1 MRNSFLMAVWNKIA
15 RNLFIGKTIL
25 TNSNPLSIVSSP
37 DEPSIA
43 EFHPEITAHP
53 STISEILET
62 DPICCADLPII
73 EVPPLVHESEIPTP
87 EEISAPIASARTSTE
102 STCALSPSAISLSSI
117 ELEKESAV
125 TKQKNAPSI
134 SDSETNTVKKDAAE
148 QHRVKTHTIG
158 TTSVEEEIPPPLLS
172 KEIEIP
178 EKIIFHPRIQ
188 AGTWFSQAEAV
199 VGLMHRSKNLP
210 CQDAAHANAQTS
222 SGRPM
227 VVIADGAGSAVVSE
241 LGAQAVVVGMARLVD
256 TLNKM
261 LGNLLDSPNT
271 PTDDAIRESVL
282 ILVKHARGILSDTAE
297 VHRRTVKDVRCTLVM
312 AILGHHSMLWL
323 RVGDG
328 ALVIQEHVAST
339 HENNKFT
346 GQCRSLGNAGKGEF
360 ANETTFLDIAQ
371 PSDIQ
376 YGCVPMKY
384 ISAVAAMSDGASEKL
399 VSNDGSQVAGRFDQI
414 FDNLAQ
420 DKLPRQNITKMF
432 YEPLFCEGTT
442 GDDRSLALL
451 ARRITIENQKE
462 ITTPSNQSVSNKS
475 IGASVTYKNTKNNYQ
490 KSPHKQR

>member
-1 MRNSFLMAVWNKIA
+1 MRNVFLMAVWNKIV
-15 RNLFIGKTIL
+15 RNLFIGKPIL

-37 DEPSIA
+37 DEPSI
-43 EFHPEITAHP
+43 
-53 STISEILET
+53 ISEILET
-62 DPICCADLPII
+62 EPSHSANLPIN
-73 EVPPLVHESEIPTP
+73 EGDQLAAESEIYTLDK
-87 EEISAPIASARTSTE
+87 ISAPIASAFTSNE
-102 STCALSPSAISLSSI
+102 STCALSPSAANLSSI
-117 ELEKESAV
+117 EVEKKSPV
-125 TKQKNAPSI
+125 TKQKITPFIAA
-134 SDSETNTVKKDAAE
+134 SETSTFNNDAAE
-148 QHRVKTHTIG
+148 QCRVEVNITGISSPK
-158 TTSVEEEIPPPLLS
+158 EEITQPLIL
-172 KEIEIP
+172 KETEVP
-178 EKIIFHPRIQ
+178 EKTILPPRIQ
-188 AGTWFSQAEAV
+188 AGTWFAQAEAV
-199 VGLMHRSKNLP
+199 VGLMHRNKNLP

-328 ALVIQEHVAST
+328 ALVIQEHVASMD
-339 HENNKFT
+339 ENNKFT

-414 FDNLAQ
+414 FENLAQ

-451 ARRITIENQKE
+451 ARKITVENQKE
-462 ITTPSNQSVSNKS
+462 ITAPSNQSVSNKS
-475 IGASVTYKNTKNNYQ
+475 IGASGTYKNTKNNYQ
-490 KSPHKQR
+490 KAPHKQR

>member
-1 MRNSFLMAVWNKIA
+1 
-15 RNLFIGKTIL
+15 
-25 TNSNPLSIVSSP
+25 
-37 DEPSIA
+37 
-43 EFHPEITAHP
+43 
-53 STISEILET
+53 
-62 DPICCADLPII
+62 
-73 EVPPLVHESEIPTP
+73 
-87 EEISAPIASARTSTE
+87 
-102 STCALSPSAISLSSI
+102 
-117 ELEKESAV
+117 
-125 TKQKNAPSI
+125 
-134 SDSETNTVKKDAAE
+134 
-148 QHRVKTHTIG
+148 
-158 TTSVEEEIPPPLLS
+158 
-172 KEIEIP
+172 
-178 EKIIFHPRIQ
+178 
-188 AGTWFSQAEAV
+188 
-199 VGLMHRSKNLP
+199 
-210 CQDAAHANAQTS
+210 
-222 SGRPM
+222 M

-328 ALVIQEHVAST
+328 ALVIQEHDASMD
-339 HENNKFT
+339 ENNKFT
-346 GQCRSLGNAGKGEF
+346 GKCRSLGNAGKGEF

-376 YGCVPMKY
+376 YGLVPMKY

-414 FDNLAQ
+414 FENLAQ

-451 ARRITIENQKE
+451 ARKITIENQKE
-462 ITTPSNQSVSNKS
+462 ITTPSNQSASNKS
-475 IGASVTYKNTKNNYQ
+475 IGASVTYKSTKNNYQ
-490 KSPHKQR
+490 KAPHKKH